1 MRSRVFLLLILSL
14 ALIGSAPLAQAPDRA
29 AALDAYGDFTRSYS
43 LNPHPERISEMIL
56 FLQQSGIPGDDKQ
69 APAVI
74 GFFAEVFAAN
84 ADRRPAWTEQVKVTT
99 GRTREALDLAL
110 KYAREPQLLLKGDP
124 NEEQPGYIDMC
135 WAAFFASGKD
145 VYLAAIVGRLHN
157 LSDRKSL
164 NRFVTAGTAQWSLSS
179 NSRLDPRVK
188 AYLQNA
194 LATASPEMKTAITE
208 ALEQEPDLI
217 KARMV
222 EVMKEQR
229 QKGVW

>member
-14 ALIGSAPLAQAPDRA
+14 ALTALSTLAQSPTKT
-29 AALDAYGDFTRSYS
+29 AALDSYGDFTRSYS

-56 FLQQSGIPGDDKQ
+56 FLQQSGIPSDDKQ
-69 APAVI
+69 TPAII
-74 GFFAEVFAAN
+74 GFYAEVFAAN
-84 ADRRPAWTEQVKVTT
+84 PDRLPAWTEQMKATT
-99 GRTREALDLAL
+99 GRTKEALELAL
-110 KYAREPQLLLKGDP
+110 KYAKDPQLLLKGDP

-164 NRFVTAGTAQWSLSS
+164 NRYVTAGTAQWSLSS
-179 NSRLDPRVK
+179 NSRQDPRVK
-188 AYLQNA
+188 AYLQSA
-194 LATASPEMKTAITE
+194 LATASPETKKAITD